1 MEENRKKRQR
11 ERERKMEMRRRQV
24 RRQKM
29 ILGGAAGGVLLL
41 LILVL
46 AIRAMAAG
54 AERQQEAEKEKQQA
68 QEAQKKEPE
77 KVSLTISAA
86 GDCTLGTDENFYYA
100 TSLPAKYEAV
110 QDPGYFFQKVLP
122 VFSQDDLTIV
132 NMEGILTAEELQREI
147 KQFAF
152 KGDPEYVQ
160 ILTEGSVE
168 AANLA
173 NNHSRD
179 YGEQSYT
186 DTIEIMENA
195 GIPTFGYDRT
205 ALLDVKGVKVG
216 LVGTYELADH
226 MGCEEEMIQNIES
239 LKEQGAQLII
249 ASFHWG
255 IERTNVPNEI
265 QVDLAHSAIDHGAD
279 LVLGHHPHVLQGIET
294 YKGKNIVYSLGNFCF
309 GGNSGPNDMDA
320 MIFQQTFTLEDGEL
334 VEDNVTNITPVKISG
349 SWAQGVNDYQPTP
362 VEGDIGEG
370 IISRIEEYS
379 QSLAD
384 QYGTEPAV
392 INSSLDSDQEESQSG
407 TVEGNAVEENSEA
420 GVVNETEES
429 SS

>member
-54 AERQQEAEKEKQQA
+54 AERQQEEEKQKQQA
-68 QEAQKKEPE
+68 QEVQEKEPE

-100 TSLPAKYEAV
+100 TSLPAKYEVV

-362 VEGDIGEG
+362 VEGDTGEG

-407 TVEGNAVEENSEA
+407 TVEGNAVE
-420 GVVNETEES
+420 G
-429 SS
+429 